1 MAEHLNG
8 KQSPADRPNDSVHRV
23 PSRVEPWNF
32 ISKKFQKI
40 QNAGDRNDRRV
51 SEDLQRLIL
60 RRERDPVE
68 MDGESSNENREVKI
82 DAGQAGQTQR
92 DSKKIQSFH

>member
-32 ISKKFQKI
+32 LGKKFQRI
-40 QNAGDRNDRRV
+40 DNTSDSNHPGI
-51 SEDLQRLIL
+51 SEDLERLIL
-60 RRERDPVE
+60 GRERDPVK
-68 MDGESSNENREVKI
+68 MDGESSNENREVKV
-82 DAGQAGQTQR
+82 DTGQAGQT
-92 DSKKIQSFH
+92 